1 MAAKAIAEEE
11 YRETELG
18 LLPKDWTVVK
28 LEQVTENLDNKRIPL
43 NEEERRKKQGLYPY
57 CGANGI
63 IDYVNNYIYD
73 GEFVLLAEDGGYWGA
88 GEKSSYIMNG
98 KFWVN
103 NHAHVIKAIESKT
116 TNNFLCYALN
126 HIDMSPLI
134 GGDARGKLTQAIMR
148 SIPLPLPPLPEQQ
161 NIAFVLST
169 VQDAQQSTERA
180 INSLR
185 ELKKSL
191 MKHLFTYGAVS
202 FEDADKVK
210 LKETEIGELPKSW
223 EAVKLG
229 NISEVRSG
237 GTPSR
242 ANKTYWDKGDIPWIK
257 SGQCQD
263 CNVNFAEEYITQQGL
278 DNSSAKI
285 LQPDTVLVAMVG
297 ATIGKTG
304 YLTFNACTN
313 QNVAGIYSKNNVRLH
328 QKYLFYVLQSKYPE
342 FTKTQGFVIAN
353 LSFIKNLQIPVPS
366 IEEQQQ
372 IASILKTVDEK
383 IDAEQQRK
391 KALTEL
397 FNSLLKN
404 LMTAKIRVKDLE
416 VQNG

>member
-1 MAAKAIAEEE
+1 MQQIEEF
-11 YRETELG
+11 RETELG

-73 GEFVLLAEDGGYWGA
+73 GEFILLAEDGGYWGV

-116 TNNFLCYALN
+116 TNKFLCYALN

-210 LKETEIGELPKSW
+210 LKETEIGKVPEGWNVLPLSDV
-223 EAVKLG
+223 ADNFIG
-229 NISEVRSG
+229 G
-237 GTPSR
+237 GTPSTAKKEYWNGSIQWTTSKKITDR
-242 ANKTYWDKGDIPWIK
+242 ILTDGEKTITKLGLENSATHLIPKENLIIGTRVGVGKVAINKIDVAISQDLTGVFINKNKYSVEFLAYQLGTESCQKRFSVCARGTTIKGIPRDDLIK
-257 SGQCQD
+257 MPM
-263 CNVNFAEEYITQQGL
+263 
-278 DNSSAKI
+278 KI
-285 LQPDTVLVAMVG
+285 
-297 ATIGKTG
+297 
-304 YLTFNACTN
+304 
-313 QNVAGIYSKNNVRLH
+313 
-328 QKYLFYVLQSKYPE
+328 
-342 FTKTQGFVIAN
+342 
-353 LSFIKNLQIPVPS
+353 PS
-366 IEEQQQ
+366 LPEQQQ
-372 IASILKTVDEK
+372 IVSILATVDEK
-383 IDAEQQRK
+383 IDAEEQRR
-391 KALTEL
+391 KALDVL

-404 LMTAKIRVKDLE
+404 LMTAEIRVNELE
-416 VQNG
+416 VM